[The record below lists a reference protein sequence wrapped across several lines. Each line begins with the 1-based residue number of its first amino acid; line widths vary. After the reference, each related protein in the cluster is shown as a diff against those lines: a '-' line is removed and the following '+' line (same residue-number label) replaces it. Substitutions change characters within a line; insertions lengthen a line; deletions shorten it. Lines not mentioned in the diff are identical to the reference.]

1 MKKLILLILTLLL
14 CSTASAEYVT
24 VVTPPPVQ
32 SPRLT
37 LLPSTDEVRVYAT
50 PSMKGNIIGYIIVGG
65 QQEVNVLS
73 VQNDWV
79 RVSFTSVYGLIEGWI
94 PRACFA
100 VAATPTPTPEP
111 GPSYPQSAP
120 AYVVNPQPGT
130 RLNLRAAPSANA
142 ASLGKYYTGAPMVLT
157 GEVRNGFAR
166 VIVGSVSGWFDVRY
180 ITLDPNAFR
189 SELPQVQI
197 LHPGSGANL
206 RAGAGTST
214 NRIGWYPHG
223 TNVTI
228 LGVREDE
235 WYHVS
240 VAGQTGFMSCTLLSQ
255 TFPWQLGA
263 DSDAPVLPDS
273 VIIQGATAFISA
285 TGGVHLRCAP
295 DADARSLG
303 VFYRG
308 CPASIISYTRTG
320 WVYIRVGEMAGYV
333 DGSTLNSTRLN
344 RIGHTRRIINPYGTG
359 LNLRNL
365 PTTNSTILMLC
376 RNYSDV
382 TVLGDLADG
391 WCYVQ
396 FGDQIGYMIGQ
407 RLSDR

>member
-1 MKKLILLILTLLL
+1 
-14 CSTASAEYVT
+14 
-24 VVTPPPVQ
+24 
-32 SPRLT
+32 
-37 LLPSTDEVRVYAT
+37 
-50 PSMKGNIIGYIIVGG
+50 
-65 QQEVNVLS
+65 
-73 VQNDWV
+73 
-79 RVSFTSVYGLIEGWI
+79 
-94 PRACFA
+94 
-100 VAATPTPTPEP
+100 
-111 GPSYPQSAP
+111 
-120 AYVVNPQPGT
+120 
-130 RLNLRAAPSANA
+130 
-142 ASLGKYYTGAPMVLT
+142 MVLT
-157 GEVRNGFAR
+157 GEVRNGFAK
-166 VIVGSVSGWFDVRY
+166 VLVGAVSGWFDVRY

-235 WYHVS
+235 WYHVA

-263 DSDAPVLPDS
+263 DSDATTLPDG
-273 VIIQGATAFISA
+273 VIIQGAAAFISA
-285 TGGVHLRCAP
+285 TESVHLRSAP
-295 DADARSLG
+295 AADARSLG

-320 WVYIRVGEMAGYV
+320 WVYVRIGEMAGYV
-333 DGSTLNSTRLN
+333 DGGSLSSTRPN
-344 RIGHTRRIINPYGTG
+344 QTGQTRTIDNPYGTG

-365 PTTNSTILMLC
+365 PTTKSTVLMLC
-376 RNYSDV
+376 RNYSSV

-396 FGDQIGYMIGQ
+396 FGDQLGYMMGQ
-407 RLSDR
+407 RLAYR